1 MPRSLNCPAKTHAR
15 LLLTACGISSSLL
28 STPPPLGAV
37 TFKVGDDPKFAS
49 AILIEDETGSVLF
62 QHDADA
68 RRSPASTQ
76 KLLLQLVVM
85 DAVAD
90 GRYSLSDSVLTSAW
104 ASRIGGSQVYLRH
117 GEIFTLGEMMEAI
130 VIQSANDA
138 CVAVAEHLGGSVD
151 GFVDLM
157 NSKAELLGLENTRCV
172 NVHGLDDTPRAS
184 GNFSSARDLTMIARA
199 AVDHERIVAWSSVRY
214 TTFRNGEF
222 DLYNRNKL
230 LGRFQ
235 GLDGLKTG
243 YTERAGYCLVATARR
258 GDMRLISAMMGCPN
272 EKTRDRESARLL
284 SWGFNHFSKVGL
296 VRAGEPL
303 GHVALEWGVEPEA
316 TAVTSDSVIAV
327 LTTRQ
332 RQLLTRSVEL
342 PAEHPA
348 PIEKGQKLGL
358 LKVSIGDS
366 ILAQVDLVAEK
377 AVTRMSLWEMV
388 LSYF

>member
-1 MPRSLNCPAKTHAR
+1 MSLNFSVTPRVR
-15 LLLTACGISSSLL
+15 LFLTACGISSSLL
-28 STPPPLGAV
+28 SPPPPLGAAAFRV
-37 TFKVGDDPKFAS
+37 DDDPKFAS
-49 AILIEDETGSVLF
+49 AILIEDQTGTVLF
-62 QHDADA
+62 QHGADA

-85 DAVAD
+85 DNVAD

-104 ASRIGGSQVYLRH
+104 ASRIGGSQVYLKQ

-138 CVAVAEHLGGSVD
+138 CVAVAEHIGGSVD

-184 GNFSSARDLTMIARA
+184 GNFTSAYDLVVIARA
-199 AVDHERIVAWSSVRY
+199 AVNHERIVAWSSIRY
-214 TTFRNGEF
+214 ATFRNGKF

-243 YTERAGYCLVATARR
+243 YTERAGFCLVATAKR
-258 GDMRLISAMMGCPN
+258 GDMRLISVMMGCPN

-284 SWGFNHFSKVGL
+284 SWGFNHFSRVDL
-296 VRAGEPL
+296 VRAGENV
-303 GHVALEWGVEPEA
+303 GDVVLEWGVEPKA
-316 TAVTSDSVIAV
+316 TAVTSDSVMAV
-327 LTTRQ
+327 LTTQQRQ
-332 RQLLTRSVEL
+332 RLTRTVEL

-348 PIEKGQKLGL
+348 PIEKGQILGL

-366 ILAQVDLVAEK
+366 LFAQVNVVAEK
-377 AVTRMSLWEMV
+377 AVARMSLWEMF